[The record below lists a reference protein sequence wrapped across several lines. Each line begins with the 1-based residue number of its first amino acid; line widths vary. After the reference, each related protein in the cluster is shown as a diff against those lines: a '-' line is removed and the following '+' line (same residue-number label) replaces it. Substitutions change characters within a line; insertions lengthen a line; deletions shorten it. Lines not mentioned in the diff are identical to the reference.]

1 VGVLVVLAVIWGGSV
16 PLTKLG
22 LRSFPPLT
30 LTALRYLVAAPF
42 FLAMLRGR
50 PLPPARVL
58 AQAAG
63 LGVLGIVVG
72 QVAQTLGVADTSASV
87 ATVISALIP
96 VLVVAIGAVRLRQP
110 LSGRQALGLAV
121 AFAGVALVATG
132 DPRRLASLASLAG
145 TDRGRGDALMVLSAV
160 AVALYYVLSVPLVTR
175 YSVVTVAAL
184 TSLAGAA
191 GLVPIAWWEL
201 RRTPVHPSVLGVAV
215 VFYLALLVTV
225 LGLWIWFGALSRLPV
240 RVAAALQYLQPLVGV
255 GASAA
260 LFGDALGAWFWIGT
274 GLVLAG
280 IAATAAGRRVLP
292 ATSPPG
298 PGPRPAGAR

>member
-1 VGVLVVLAVIWGGSV
+1 MLVLLAVIWGGSV

-30 LTALRYLVAAPF
+30 LTALRYGVAAPF
-42 FLAMLRGR
+42 FVAMLRGR
-50 PLPPARVL
+50 ALPPPRVL
-58 AQAAG
+58 AQLAG
-63 LGVLGIVVG
+63 IGVLGIVVG
-72 QVAQTLGVADTSASV
+72 QVAQTLGVSDTSASAAV
-87 ATVISALIP
+87 VISALIP
-96 VLVVAIGAVRLRQP
+96 VLVVAIGAVCLRQP

-121 AFAGVALVATG
+121 AFIGVALVATG

-145 TDRGRGDALMVLSAV
+145 TDRGRGDALMVVSSL
-160 AVALYYVLSVPLVTR
+160 AVALYYVLSVPFVHR

-191 GLVPIAWWEL
+191 ALVPIAWWEL
-201 RRTPVHPSVLGVAV
+201 AHSPVHPSALGVLV

-225 LGLWIWFGALSRLPV
+225 LGLWIWFGALSRVPV

-260 LFGDALGAWFWIGT
+260 LFGDALGVWFWIGT
-274 GLVLAG
+274 SLVLAG
-280 IAATAAGRRVLP
+280 IAATAAGWRTVP
-292 ATSPPG
+292 PTSAPG
-298 PGPRPAGAR
+298 PGPHPAAAR